1 MNRILA
7 ATSGSLIAVMLL
19 FNGTL
24 AANSNMVFSMI
35 IIHVV
40 GLASVL
46 AIYRVKKETVR
57 LSFEYPWYYYI
68 SGFIGIFLVFSNTLC
83 FTELGVTLTLALGLM
98 GQSVFSLIIDR
109 FGLFNRPKK
118 SIQNFEIVGILV
130 ISFGLIFI
138 I

>member
-7 ATSGSLIAVMLL
+7 ASSGSLIAIMVL

-57 LSFEYPWYYYI
+57 LSFEYPWHYYI
-68 SGFIGIFLVFSNTLC
+68 SGVIGIFLVFSNTLC

>member
-7 ATSGSLIAVMLL
+7 ATSGSLIAVMVL

-57 LSFEYPWYYYI
+57 LSFDYPWHYYI
-68 SGFIGIFLVFSNTLC
+68 SGLIGIFLVFSNTLC

-118 SIQNFEIVGILV
+118 FIQNYEIVGILV
-130 ISFGLIFI
+130 ISLGLIFI

>member
-7 ATSGSLIAVMLL
+7 ASSGSLIAVMVL

-24 AANSNMVFSMI
+24 AANSNMIFSMI
-35 IIHVV
+35 IIHIV

-46 AIYRVKKETVR
+46 AIYRIKRESVR
-57 LSFEYPWYYYI
+57 LSFDYPWHYYI
-68 SGFIGIFLVFSNTLC
+68 SGVIGIFLVFSNTLC

-98 GQSVFSLIIDR
+98 GQSLFSLIIDR

-118 SIQNFEIVGILV
+118 VIRNYEVFGIVV
-130 ISFGLIFI
+130 ISIGLFFI

>member
-7 ATSGSLIAVMLL
+7 ASSGSLIAIMVL

-57 LSFEYPWYYYI
+57 LSFEYPWHYYI
-68 SGFIGIFLVFSNTLC
+68 SGVIGIFLVFSNTLC

-130 ISFGLIFI
+130 I
-138 I
+138 